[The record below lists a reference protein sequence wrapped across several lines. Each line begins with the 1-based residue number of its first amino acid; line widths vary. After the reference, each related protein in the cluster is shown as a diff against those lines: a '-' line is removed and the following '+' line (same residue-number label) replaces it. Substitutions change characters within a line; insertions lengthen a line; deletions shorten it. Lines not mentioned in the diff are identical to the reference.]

1 MDALKERKNR
11 YFLVSAIGAL
21 IALLS
26 FLLFPF
32 VTWNI
37 RINASV
43 VSLAFAFPLNATFI
57 SQQAAAIWL
66 CAILALGALIVSCL
80 LIYRSRPFGG
90 QTPVETQTQ
99 WGLYGLAGAGVLALI
114 IQFIVVSN
122 LGSSIKSNPSI
133 FNALNSIDS
142 SSSSSS
148 VNSLLTSITD
158 SSASYNIG
166 AWLFLLGMLAVIVG
180 AGIEILQRNPRLL
193 QSLSP
198 QPGSAPNPYQGQ
210 PGYPPAY
217 PPQGTNPY
225 PPQTPSAPQQPGS
238 GYSYPPQTPSAP
250 QQPGSGYSYPPAPQ
264 PDPYASPQNPGQQP
278 PADYR

>member
-26 FLLFPF
+26 FLLLPF

-37 RINASV
+37 KISSSIF
-43 VSLAFAFPLNATFI
+43 SLALAFPLNATLI
-57 SQQAAAIWL
+57 SRPAAAIWL
-66 CAILALGALIVSCL
+66 CAVLALGALVVSCL

-90 QTPVETQTQ
+90 QTPAETQTQ

-122 LGSSIKSNPSI
+122 LGSTIKSDPSF
-133 FNALNSIDS
+133 FNTVNSAGS
-142 SSSSSS
+142 SSSSSIS
-148 VNSLLTSITD
+148 SLLTSITE

-180 AGIEILQRNPRLL
+180 AGIEILQRDPKLH
-193 QSLSP
+193 QELSP
-198 QPGSAPNPYQGQ
+198 QAGSVPNPYQGHPGQ

-217 PPQGTNPY
+217 PPVGANPY
-225 PPQTPSAPQQPGS
+225 PPQTPSSPQQPGS
-238 GYSYPPQTPSAP
+238 GYNYPSTPQA
-250 QQPGSGYSYPPAPQ
+250 
-264 PDPYASPQNPGQQP
+264 DPYASPQHPEQQP
-278 PADYR
+278 PAEYR

>member
-26 FLLFPF
+26 FLLFPL

-37 RINASV
+37 RISSSII
-43 VSLAFAFPLNATFI
+43 SLAFDFPLNATLI
-57 SQQAAAIWL
+57 SHQAAAIWL

-122 LGSSIKSNPSI
+122 LGPSIKSDPSI
-133 FNALNSIDS
+133 FSALNSTGGS
-142 SSSSSS
+142 STSGI
-148 VNSLLTSITD
+148 NSLLTSITD

-210 PGYPPAY
+210 PGYPPSY
-217 PPQGTNPY
+217 PQEGY
-225 PPQTPSAPQQPGS
+225 PPQTPSTPQQPGS
-238 GYSYPPQTPSAP
+238 GYN
-250 QQPGSGYSYPPAPQ
+250 YPPAPQ
-264 PDPYASPQNPGQQP
+264 ADPYASPQNPEQQP